1 MSFIKDLLKRIK
13 NVTAEEPVEQL
24 EETYYEL
31 PKVMNIYLK
40 TLKEYVKYFKLD
52 NTIIKEP
59 YVTKFLCTLNKVSLE
74 YERFI
79 EDYNRY
85 ITGDYN
91 ENSAII
97 KDMLKKKDK
106 LQEKFRKVYNKT
118 EDLVKSSNKD
128 LQLFLDRMNI
138 AFDFDNSK
146 WNRIVGAPTRT
157 YVASDPT
164 LGKN

>member
-1 MSFIKDLLKRIK
+1 MSFIRDLLERMK
-13 NVTAEEPVEQL
+13 NITAEEPVEKV
-24 EETYYEL
+24 EETYYEM
-31 PKVMNIYLK
+31 PKYMNTYLK
-40 TLKEYVKYFKLD
+40 LLKKYVKSFKAD
-52 NTIIKEP
+52 NSLIKEP
-59 YVTKFLCTLNKVSLE
+59 NVTNFLHTLNKVSVE

-85 ITGDYN
+85 ISGEYN

-97 KDMLKKKDK
+97 KDMLKKKVK
-106 LQEKFRKVYNKT
+106 LQEKFRKIYNQT
-118 EDLVKSSNKD
+118 EELAKSSNIGLK
-128 LQLFLDRMNI
+128 LFLDKMNI